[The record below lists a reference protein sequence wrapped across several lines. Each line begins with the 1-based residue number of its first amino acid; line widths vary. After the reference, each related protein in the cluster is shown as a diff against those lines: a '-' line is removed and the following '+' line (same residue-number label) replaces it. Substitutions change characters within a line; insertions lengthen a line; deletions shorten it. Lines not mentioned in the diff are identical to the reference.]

1 MFRETWEIAVF
12 CVEGGLLA
20 AMAIAFLI
28 ARLIAGHFRIMK
40 VRFPIY
46 PVRFVLVLLCAA
58 VLTVLFARSFAT
70 YRRSSDHIADMQTR
84 GIIAVAEYENTTV
97 EELLNDASF
106 IDEESYEELYVEI
119 ETARFQSIAE
129 DAQRNMT
136 VFGANALVIMLLAVL
151 SGGAYFTRKGVMFF
165 MSFKPVKTT
174 AKIKNGKI
182 HVFINSDYGRA
193 LAKFPV
199 TSTNRK
205 NFSGFMIDEIMTED

>member
-12 CVEGGLLA
+12 CVEGALLA
-20 AMAIAFLI
+20 ALLI
-28 ARLIAGHFRIMK
+28 VFVISRFIAGHFRIMC

-46 PVRFVLVLLCAA
+46 PVRFILTLLGVAALA
-58 VLTVLFARSFAT
+58 VLFVRSFMSC
-70 YRRSSDHIADMQTR
+70 RGFSDHIDDMQKR
-84 GIIAVAEYENTTV
+84 GIAAVADYENTTV
-97 EELLNDASF
+97 DELLSGVSF
-106 IDEESYEELYVEI
+106 IGEESYEEIYVER
-119 ETARFQSIAE
+119 ETERFQSLVE
-129 DAQRNMT
+129 DARRNMT
-136 VFGANALVIMLLAVL
+136 VFGANALVIALLAVL

-174 AKIKNGKI
+174 AKISSGKI
-182 HVFINSDYGRA
+182 HVFINSDYSRA